1 MKLYVLLD
9 HLEYEKNLAVAQKVE
24 KYADAFIIG
33 NLPLLRYGIDIVDK
47 LRKVFP
53 YTIMYVETKIVDRP
67 REIVSLASQNG
78 ADWVSVMGV
87 ARKEVIHAA
96 TSKAH
101 DLGKKVVL
109 ELMDTQFSG
118 QDALEAVSLG
128 IDAILFTCTMQQ
140 KDPKDLSESWQMVK
154 GNTTLPIFFSGF
166 NDHSLVPLISEMR
179 PAALILGKVLTEHSD
194 PEQEIQFFKEI
205 FLC

>member
-9 HLEYEKNLAVAQKVE
+9 HLEYEKNIAVAQKVE
-24 KYADAFIIG
+24 NNADAFIIG
-33 NLPLLRYGIDIVDK
+33 NLPLFRYGIDIVDK

-53 YTIMYVETKIVDRP
+53 YKIIHVETKIVDRP

-78 ADWVSVMGV
+78 ADWVSVMGI

-118 QDALEAVSLG
+118 QDALEAAGLG
-128 IDAILFTCTMQQ
+128 VDALLFTCTIPQ
-140 KDPKDLSESWQMVK
+140 KDSKDLTESWQMIK
-154 GNTTLPIFFSGF
+154 GNTTLPIFFSGI
-166 NDHSLVPLISEMR
+166 NDRSLLPLIVEMR

-194 PEQEIQFFKEI
+194 PEQEIQFFKETL
-205 FLC
+205 F